1 MATEEIVFNVKSN
14 IKSVNKE
21 TKDLNNTLEEQ
32 KDILVDLKREEI
44 QLQQKRAG
52 MSDYEASISGVDKKL
67 QHLKGSIKE
76 QTFEVK
82 QLTNQQKGNTKALK
96 ETGEAAEDTIGNFRI
111 MGVSLNGLKSSFGKI
126 IPAIKLMFG
135 TIKAG
140 ILSTGIGALLIAFAS
155 LATYFTSTKR
165 GADQLKVVFAA
176 LGATIDVL
184 TDRMSSLGEVISLV
198 FSGKFTEAGKLFKK
212 SISGIVSEIKEEII
226 VMTELEKRTQALRDA
241 EIAFSIQK
249 AKTRQEIEK
258 ARLVAEDETKSAKER
273 LDNLK
278 KALQLEEQTTNRE
291 LELAREKVAI
301 QKEQMAVSENS
312 VEDEQKL
319 AELRVALIEKETA
332 SVKMRRR
339 VVTEVNALERE
350 IVAAKKQRAKEEQ
363 DLLDEKAKQT
373 EEARIK
379 ENEANQ
385 KQMDLENQA
394 KVDAYNKL
402 KALEDENF
410 LASIEDE
417 KERALALLDIQ
428 YDAELESLS
437 QYENFLELKEQ
448 LDIKYNNAKEALDTK
463 QKEWEE
469 YTTKERLGLASD
481 AFGQMSEIMG
491 KETKA
496 GQAAAV
502 VQAGIST
509 YLGAQEAYTS
519 MAKIPVVGPVL
530 GGIAAA
536 AAVAMGL
543 KNIAAIKSG
552 GKSGGGGS
560 IPAPSASNTPA
571 PEMLSGKFEL
581 GNMEQEQQ
589 PVQAYVVT
597 DSLTDNQNKL
607 AYIRRRATI

>member
-1 MATEEIVFNVKSN
+1 
-14 IKSVNKE
+14 
-21 TKDLNNTLEEQ
+21 
-32 KDILVDLKREEI
+32 
-44 QLQQKRAG
+44 
-52 MSDYEASISGVDKKL
+52 
-67 QHLKGSIKE
+67 
-76 QTFEVK
+76 
-82 QLTNQQKGNTKALK
+82 
-96 ETGEAAEDTIGNFRI
+96 
-111 MGVSLNGLKSSFGKI
+111 MGVSLNGVKSSFGKI

-198 FSGKFTEAGKLFKK
+198 FSGKFTEAGELFKK

-241 EIAFSIQK
+241 EIQFSIQK

-319 AELRVALIEKETA
+319 AELKVALIEKETA
-332 SVKMRRR
+332 SIKMRRR

-350 IVAAKKQRAKEEQ
+350 ILAEE
-363 DLLDEKAKQT
+363 K
-373 EEARIK
+373 ARIK
-379 ENEANQ
+379 EKEDFEEAAR
-385 KQMDLENQA
+385 KKKEDAEKKAA
-394 KVDAYNKL
+394 K
-402 KALEDENF
+402 
-410 LASIEDE
+410 
-417 KERALALLDIQ
+417 
-428 YDAELESLS
+428 DAELLAKK
-437 QYENFLELKEQ
+437 QAKET
-448 LDIKYNNAKEALDTK
+448 LDIAKATESAKQDLIKQGFALAGNLAGENAQLSK
-463 QKEWEE
+463 
-469 YTTKERLGLASD
+469 G
-481 AFGQMSEIMG
+481 
-491 KETKA
+491 
-496 GQAAAV
+496 V
-502 VQAGIST
+502 
-509 YLGAQEAYTS
+509 
-519 MAKIPVVGPVL
+519 
-530 GGIAAA
+530 
-536 AAVAMGL
+536 AVAQTVYSTQQAIMAALAATSVGDKLLPFPLRLANAVGAGLMGASAV
-543 KNIAAIKSG
+543 KNILSTSTDGSG
-552 GKSGGGGS
+552 AN
-560 IPAPSASNTPA
+560 IAVPSAGSSGTPA

-581 GNMEQEQQ
+581 GNVQEQQ

-597 DSLTDNQNKL
+597 DNLTDNQNKL

>member
-350 IVAAKKQRAKEEQ
+350 ILAEE
-363 DLLDEKAKQT
+363 K
-373 EEARIK
+373 ARIK
-379 ENEANQ
+379 EKEDAEEAAR
-385 KQMDLENQA
+385 KKKEDAEKKAA
-394 KVDAYNKL
+394 K
-402 KALEDENF
+402 
-410 LASIEDE
+410 
-417 KERALALLDIQ
+417 
-428 YDAELESLS
+428 DAELLAKK
-437 QYENFLELKEQ
+437 QAKAT
-448 LDIKYNNAKEALDTK
+448 LDIAKATETAKQDLIKQGFALAGNLAGENAQLSK
-463 QKEWEE
+463 
-469 YTTKERLGLASD
+469 G
-481 AFGQMSEIMG
+481 
-491 KETKA
+491 
-496 GQAAAV
+496 V
-502 VQAGIST
+502 
-509 YLGAQEAYTS
+509 
-519 MAKIPVVGPVL
+519 
-530 GGIAAA
+530 
-536 AAVAMGL
+536 AVAQTVYSTQQAIMAALAATSVGDKLLPFPLRLANAVGAGLMGASAV
-543 KNIAAIKSG
+543 KNILSTSTDGSG
-552 GKSGGGGS
+552 ANIS
-560 IPAPSASNTPA
+560 APSAGSSGTPA

-581 GNMEQEQQ
+581 GNVQEQQ

>member
-21 TKDLNNTLEEQ
+21 TKDLNSTLEEQ
-32 KDILVDLKREEI
+32 KDILVDLQREEI

-241 EIAFSIQK
+241 EIQFSIQK

-319 AELRVALIEKETA
+319 AELKVALIEKETA
-332 SVKMRRR
+332 SIKMRRR

-350 IVAAKKQRAKEEQ
+350 ILAEE
-363 DLLDEKAKQT
+363 K
-373 EEARIK
+373 ARIK
-379 ENEANQ
+379 EKEDFEEAAR
-385 KQMDLENQA
+385 KKKEDAEKKAA
-394 KVDAYNKL
+394 K
-402 KALEDENF
+402 
-410 LASIEDE
+410 
-417 KERALALLDIQ
+417 
-428 YDAELESLS
+428 DAELLAKK
-437 QYENFLELKEQ
+437 QAKET
-448 LDIKYNNAKEALDTK
+448 LDIAKATESAKQDLIKQGFALAGNLAGENAQLSK
-463 QKEWEE
+463 
-469 YTTKERLGLASD
+469 G
-481 AFGQMSEIMG
+481 
-491 KETKA
+491 
-496 GQAAAV
+496 V
-502 VQAGIST
+502 
-509 YLGAQEAYTS
+509 
-519 MAKIPVVGPVL
+519 
-530 GGIAAA
+530 
-536 AAVAMGL
+536 AVAQTVYSTQQAIMAALAATSVGDKLLPFPLRLANAVGAGLMGASAV
-543 KNIAAIKSG
+543 KNILSTSTDGSG
-552 GKSGGGGS
+552 AN
-560 IPAPSASNTPA
+560 IAVPSAGSSGTPA

-581 GNMEQEQQ
+581 GNVQEQQ

-597 DSLTDNQNKL
+597 DNLTDNQNKL